1 MPGQLF
7 VISAPSG
14 AGKSTIIKALRNRVA
29 NLEFSVSHTSRKPR
43 STEKD
48 GIDYHFV
55 DEQTFRMMIEQG
67 TFVEWARVYQDLY
80 GTSFSNFEELT
91 ASGIDVLLD
100 LDCNGAKNI
109 ANHFKNSVLIYLL
122 PPSLEL
128 LEKRLKERK
137 TDDKNIIKMR
147 MEKAANE
154 IKNCMWFDYIVI
166 NDDLNEAIDK
176 TQAIILSERCKTSRQ
191 ASVVETLFNI
201 SVTDKGC

>member
-55 DEQTFRMMIEQG
+55 DEQTFRMMIEQE
-67 TFVEWARVYQDLY
+67 TFVEWAQVYQYLY
-80 GTSFSNFEELT
+80 GTSFSNLEELT
-91 ASGIDVLLD
+91 ASEIDVLLD

-109 ANHFKNSVLIYLL
+109 AKHFKNSVLIYLL

-137 TDDKNIIKMR
+137 TDDENIIKMR

-166 NDDLNEAIDK
+166 NDDLNKAIDK
-176 TQAIILSERCKTSRQ
+176 IQAIILSERCKTSRQ
-191 ASVVETLFNI
+191 ASTVETLFNI
-201 SVTDKGC
+201 SVTDTL

>member
-55 DEQTFRMMIEQG
+55 DEQTFRMMIEQE
-67 TFVEWARVYQDLY
+67 TFVEWAQVYQCLY
-80 GTSFSNFEELT
+80 GTSFSNLEELT
-91 ASGIDVLLD
+91 ASEIDVLLD
-100 LDCNGAKNI
+100 LDCNGAKNV
-109 ANHFKNSVLIYLL
+109 AKHFKNSVLIYLL

-137 TDDKNIIKMR
+137 TDDENIIKMR

-166 NDDLNEAIDK
+166 NDDLNKAIDK
-176 TQAIILSERCKTSRQ
+176 TRAIILSERCKTSRQ
-191 ASVVETLFNI
+191 ASTVETLFNI
-201 SVTDKGC
+201 SVTDTL